1 VSYIIETL
9 SDGIII
15 AISAVKATHEPLK
28 EKGSLIAFLLDNLTT
43 QHDRMRGTLS

>member
-1 VSYIIETL
+1 MSYIIETL

-28 EKGSLIAFLLDNLTT
+28 EKGSLLTERR
-43 QHDRMRGTLS
+43 DRMWGPFREHGCD